1 MLLTGIKY
9 VGKAWFIYLHKN
21 MFLLGEI
28 FMSLC
33 SSCCYFAVSKKCCF
47 GRFRDMKIN
56 RIRSQDS
63 AFEQCLINNVA
74 RYTIA
79 SFYEFKIKYYYPKS
93 KNSNEIRK
101 TIFHTI
107 KLMCNINSYLFDEN
121 RG

>member
-21 MFLLGEI
+21 MFLSGEI

-63 AFEQCLINNVA
+63 AFGQCLINNEA
-74 RYTIA
+74 R
-79 SFYEFKIKYYYPKS
+79 
-93 KNSNEIRK
+93 
-101 TIFHTI
+101 
-107 KLMCNINSYLFDEN
+107 
-121 RG
+121 